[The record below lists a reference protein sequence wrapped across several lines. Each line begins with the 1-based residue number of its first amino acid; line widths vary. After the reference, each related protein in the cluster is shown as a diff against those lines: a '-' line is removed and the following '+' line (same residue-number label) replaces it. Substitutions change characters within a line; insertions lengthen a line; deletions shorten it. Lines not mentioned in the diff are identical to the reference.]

1 MFFLCLVIFIPLE
14 IIMQVVLILLEY
26 VNNKIFKLMIVFVCL
41 FFFNDNLK
49 DNQPPEVRGCSEDID
64 IKSSEDITFFNWTAP
79 SFYDPAGKPITVTT
93 NYPTNNFNFSWGDF
107 KVQYV
112 ALKPSNGLRK
122 ECVFNL
128 KIRRKFIHSQN
139 IRAKLP
145 LYCNRR
151 LCVL

>member
-1 MFFLCLVIFIPLE
+1 
-14 IIMQVVLILLEY
+14 MQVVLILLEY
-26 VNNKIFKLMIVFVCL
+26 VNKIFKLMIVFVCL

>member
-1 MFFLCLVIFIPLE
+1 M
-14 IIMQVVLILLEY
+14 
-26 VNNKIFKLMIVFVCL
+26 
-41 FFFNDNLK
+41 K

-64 IKSSEDITFFNWTAP
+64 IKSSEDITFLNWTAP

-112 ALKPSNGLRK
+112 ALKPSNGLRQ

-139 IRAKLP
+139 IHAKLP
-145 LYCNRR
+145 LYCNRFFVCFVMNFLSYMKR
-151 LCVL
+151 CSKTLQNTTKAYQWCTGL

>member
-1 MFFLCLVIFIPLE
+1 MSSHFHSIRNHHAGCCNSFRICEQQDFQI
-14 IIMQVVLILLEY
+14 
-26 VNNKIFKLMIVFVCL
+26 NDCVCL
-41 FFFNDNLK
+41 FVFFNDNLK

-79 SFYDPAGKPITVTT
+79 SFYDPAGKPITVST

-128 KIRRKFIHSQN
+128 KIRRKFIPSQN
-139 IRAKLP
+139 IHAKLP
-145 LYCNRR
+145 LIINKK
-151 LCVL
+151 